1 MKKVLAGLIE
11 RLMRIIDSC
20 SSLREAGGGAC

>member
-11 RLMRIIDSC
+11 RLMRIIDSS